1 MSATPGA
8 TERADAAAGAIA
20 WRPDPPPSAARLVL
34 FVGEAIRPDGEL
46 SALMARAA
54 VRAIW
59 IGGVAQAW
67 RASAEVVFDAI
78 VIDAGLLEP
87 PEEARLARLRSRL
100 TCPML
105 VVARRAD
112 EIDEIVALEQGANG
126 YVAQPISARRL
137 RAQVLAVLRGAPRRE
152 RVSAPA
158 PPTLDGWVAGWRLDL
173 VTRRLCKGDQ
183 ALQLTDTLGGLLHE
197 LVSGQGRVISRDR
210 LLQRLRGLGS
220 EVTLDG
226 VDSYVHRLRRCL
238 FAHCVSD
245 FKIECVRGRGYAI
258 HCEFQ
263 THELSPAPSTP
274 APRGFWPHPI
284 DRAPAASVESF
295 G

>member
-1 MSATPGA
+1 MTAVPGA
-8 TERADAAAGAIA
+8 TERADAAAGASA
-20 WRPDPPPSAARLVL
+20 WRPDLPSAARLVL
-34 FVGEAIRPDGEL
+34 FVGESIRPDGEL

-59 IGGVAQAW
+59 IGGVAQAF
-67 RASAEVVFDAI
+67 RASAEVAFDAL
-78 VIDAGLLEP
+78 VVDAGLLEP
-87 PEEARLARLRSRL
+87 PEETWVARLRSRL
-100 TCPML
+100 ACPVL

-112 EIDEIVALEQGANG
+112 EIDEIVALEQGADG

-137 RAQVLAVLRGAPRRE
+137 RAHVLAVLRRTPRRE
-152 RVSAPA
+152 PVSAQA
-158 PPTLDGWVAGWRLDL
+158 PPVPDGWVAGWRLDL

-226 VDSYVHRLRRCL
+226 VDTYVHRLRRCL
-238 FAHCVSD
+238 LAHGVSD
-245 FKIECVRGRGYAI
+245 FTIESVRGRGYAVR
-258 HCEFQ
+258 CEFKA
-263 THELSPAPSTP
+263 HELSAGAS
-274 APRGFWPHPI
+274 
-284 DRAPAASVESF
+284 PAAPGASWRHPPAERSLDKEGFVL
-295 G
+295 